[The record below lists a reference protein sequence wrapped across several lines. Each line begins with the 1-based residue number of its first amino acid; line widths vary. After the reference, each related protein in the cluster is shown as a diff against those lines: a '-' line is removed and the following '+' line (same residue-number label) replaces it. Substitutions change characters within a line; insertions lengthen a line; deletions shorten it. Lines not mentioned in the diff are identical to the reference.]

1 MKKRYVVVLALAL
14 LLAVTSVAFA
24 VAPSAPDAPVGSAGV
39 GVAMLRLHISS
50 HVADPVCPPPGMG
63 SCGGG

>member
-14 LLAVTSVAFA
+14 VLAVTAVAFA
-24 VAPSAPDAPVGSAGV
+24 VAPSVPDASVGST
-39 GVAMLRLHISS
+39 GVAMLRLHVNS